1 MISSPARSV
10 DEYLSQLPADRRAA
24 LSELRRLIQQHL
36 PRGFEEG
43 IHFGMIGYCVPLS
56 RYPNTYNGQPLGI
69 VSLASQKQYISL
81 YLMAVYGDPAKER
94 RLTEAFRKAGKKLD
108 MGKSCVRFKSL
119 DDLPLEAI
127 AEVVAGT
134 SVDDFIALYEA
145 ARKPTAKKKAK
156 KAARKAR
163 L

>member
-1 MISSPARSV
+1 MLSTPARSV
-10 DEYLSQLPADRRAA
+10 DEYLSLLPPDRRAA

-43 IHFGMIGYCVPLS
+43 MHFGMIGYYIPLS

-94 RLTEAFRKAGKKLD
+94 RLSEAFRKAGKKLD

-127 AEVVAGT
+127 AELIAGT
-134 SVDDFIALYEA
+134 SVDDFIASYEA
-145 ARKPTAKKKAK
+145 ARKPATKKKAK
-156 KAARKAR
+156 KAVQKVR